1 MVIFKPYLDFLV
13 SSTRKFN
20 ALQIKIL
27 YFHKGRRIP
36 YLSLKLAYTFIIMYT
51 EFPNILYPK
60 LINFSKDNIECDF
73 LRIRNRMKFSQGNYP
88 WNVEKKYCRER
99 KAQLEESV
107 KKE

>member
-1 MVIFKPYLDFLV
+1 MVILYDIQDFL
-13 SSTRKFN
+13 SS
-20 ALQIKIL
+20 Q
-27 YFHKGRRIP
+27 
-36 YLSLKLAYTFIIMYT
+36 YLSHYYYEIAFIIMYT

-73 LRIRNRMKFSQGNYP
+73 LRIRNRIKFSQGNYP